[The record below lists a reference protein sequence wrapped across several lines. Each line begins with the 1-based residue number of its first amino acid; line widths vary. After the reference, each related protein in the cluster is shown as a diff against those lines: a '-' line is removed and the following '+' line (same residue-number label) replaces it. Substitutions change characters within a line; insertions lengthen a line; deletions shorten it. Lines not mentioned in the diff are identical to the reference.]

1 MMNKKIIIGV
11 IIAGLILSFLG
22 GFILSQTL
30 TEQREEL
37 YKQFGPKLLDA
48 VVRVMASEI
57 NILRVKEGL
66 PERTNEQILTAITNE
81 LNNIPDYNWMNEEI

>member
-1 MMNKKIIIGV
+1 MNKKIIIGV